1 MENNEE
7 KILREIESDVNS
19 NAELIKAMVEG
30 ETAALREDQISFFKE
45 SLKKETETYLEKE
58 LSDLRLYAAT
68 KSSRDK
74 MNTKKNL
81 LALRQ
86 NLADELFADVRNDLE
101 KFTASSDYSVYLEK
115 NLAHC
120 DVTEKGIFLC
130 RPEHCNL
137 MKKVLAK
144 AGLHNEVKEK
154 YLGIGGFLY
163 QDVQQGIE
171 YSCVLEER
179 LHDQIEWFRNHS
191 GFRIEESEDRA

>member
-7 KILREIESDVNS
+7 KILKEIEKDVNS
-19 NAELIKAMVEG
+19 NAELVKAMVEG
-30 ETAALREDQISFFKE
+30 ETAALREDQISFFKK

-86 NLADELFADVRNDLE
+86 NLADELFAEVRGDLE
-101 KFTASSDYSVYLEK
+101 KFTASSDYAVYLEK
-115 NLAHC
+115 NLTHC
-120 DVTEKGIFLC
+120 EVTEKGVFLC
-130 RPEHCNL
+130 RPEHCDL
-137 MKKVLAK
+137 MRKVLNK
-144 AGLHNEVKEK
+144 AGLHNKVEEK

-163 QDVQQGIE
+163 RDVEQGLE

-179 LHDQIEWFRNHS
+179 LDDQIEWFRNHS
-191 GFRIEESEDRA
+191 GFRIVESGDQA